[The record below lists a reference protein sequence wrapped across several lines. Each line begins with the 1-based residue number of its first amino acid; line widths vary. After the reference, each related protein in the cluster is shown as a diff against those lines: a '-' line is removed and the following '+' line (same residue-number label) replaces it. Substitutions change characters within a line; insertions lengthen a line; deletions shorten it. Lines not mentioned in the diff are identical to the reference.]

1 MLKAFCGRRGL
12 NADSAATR
20 MYKVP
25 LWSGELYNKDNIL
38 FIGDAAG
45 QVMPLTYEGIYHA
58 MKAGEFAAMAVMAE
72 KPSDYKKLWRKR
84 FNSRFMLMRKL
95 CDYFL
100 RDDNSAEKLVSLYR
114 RQEIQALT
122 MKLWLEKSSDGR
134 KLISFANFFR
144 KVLN

>member
-1 MLKAFCGRRGL
+1 
-12 NADSAATR
+12 
-20 MYKVP
+20 
-25 LWSGELYNKDNIL
+25 
-38 FIGDAAG
+38 
-45 QVMPLTYEGIYHA
+45 
-58 MKAGEFAAMAVMAE
+58 
-72 KPSDYKKLWRKR
+72 
-84 FNSRFMLMRKL
+84 MRKL

-134 KLISFANFFR
+134 NLNSFANFFR